1 MLQWQAQQDWKSYGN
16 FCPGTF
22 GPSAGHSGISLV
34 KIRSLTHIGVPE
46 SDLLDASRKKRQA
59 RAAATKAEEMQARE
73 VHCAVHDVPESDL
86 MLLDEQTLRDLEIFR
101 TESSGQSLF
110 DWRNATRNL
119 KGAKVLRARMQRPF
133 SNPERIRETQT
144 AIAWLNENFKQFEH
158 LPTFVTTDLIEFYI
172 HGILPLA
179 MSKNAFE
186 FFFAMLD
193 IRLGDDLRYHRITVG
208 VEAVS
213 TMIRAL
219 RDIFSKPELDNPRGE
234 VAAVLEEMRELLSSP
249 GFALVTE
256 RKVWDMRPWTI
267 LRIDQV
273 FRMHEK
279 HSVYRLLHLVYEL
292 DALLAMTQTMRRQ
305 KLTMPELTTGA
316 LAVSAE
322 QVIHP
327 LVSNAVPNPVNLDQ
341 THRLLFLTGPNMAG
355 KTTYLRAGAI
365 ALYLA
370 HLGMGVP
377 AQAMRFTPAQR
388 LYSSI
393 SLMDNLSI
401 GVSFFRAEAL
411 RVKTIA
417 RALAEGYRVIAIMD
431 EPFKGTN
438 VKDALDASLEV
449 LLRFAVREDN
459 LFMFSS
465 HLIEM
470 EERMRACSQVT
481 CCHFEAD
488 ESGGKLGFDYV
499 LRPGVSSQRLGMR
512 VLSEE
517 GIFELLDAR
526 AKSPD

>member
-1 MLQWQAQQDWKSYGN
+1 
-16 FCPGTF
+16 
-22 GPSAGHSGISLV
+22 V
-34 KIRSLTHIGVPE
+34 KVRSLTHVGVPE
-46 SDLLDASRKKRQA
+46 PDLLESARKKRQA
-59 RAAATKAEEMQARE
+59 RAAANRNEEIQARE
-73 VHCAVHDVPESDL
+73 VHCAVHDVPTDEL
-86 MLLDEQTLRDLEIFR
+86 MLLDAQTLRDLEIFKSE
-101 TESSGQSLF
+101 TGGQSLF
-110 DWRNATRNL
+110 DWCNATRNQ
-119 KGAKVLRARMQRPF
+119 KGAKVLKARMQRPF
-133 SNPERIRETQT
+133 SSRERIKATQ
-144 AIAWLNENFKQFEH
+144 ASIQYLESAFSAFEH
-158 LPTFVTTDLIEFYI
+158 LPTFVTTDQIEFYI

-179 MSKNAFE
+179 MSRNPIE

-193 IRLGDDLRYHRITVG
+193 IRFGDDLRYHRIMVG

-213 TMIRAL
+213 SMVRAL
-219 RDIFSKPELDNPRGE
+219 RDILTRPELAAPRGE
-234 VAAVLEEMRELLSSP
+234 VAEILEEMRALLMQP
-249 GFALVTE
+249 GFELVTE
-256 RKVWDMRPWTI
+256 RKVWDMQPWTI

-273 FRMHEK
+273 FRIHEK
-279 HSVYRLLHLVYEL
+279 HAVYRLLHLVYEL

-305 KLTMPELTTGA
+305 HLVMPMINEGG

-322 QVIHP
+322 QVVHP
-327 LVSNAVPNPVNLDQ
+327 LVPNAVPNPVQLDQ
-341 THRLLFLTGPNMAG
+341 DKRLLFLTGPNMAG

-377 AQAMRFTPAQR
+377 ARSFSFVPAQR

-411 RVKTIA
+411 RIKTIA
-417 RALAEGYRVIAIMD
+417 KALAEGYRVVAIMD

-449 LLRFAVREDN
+449 LLRFATREDN

-470 EERMRACSQVT
+470 EDRMKACSQVA
-481 CCHFEAD
+481 CFHFEAD
-488 ESGGKLGFDYV
+488 ESAGTLNFDY
-499 LRPGVSSQRLGMR
+499 LIRPGVSTQRLGMR

-517 GIFELLDAR
+517 GIFDLLDGKAQ
-526 AKSPD
+526 SPS